1 MWPSGSNLKLGF
13 SKGSQSA
20 SGCFPYLA
28 FLLSI
33 HVGFSF
39 IKMMRPIVGMKTTVP
54 WQMIPR
60 T

>member
-1 MWPSGSNLKLGF
+1 MLPSGSNLKLGF

-20 SGCFPYLA
+20 SRFPYLA

-39 IKMMRPIVGMKTTVP
+39 IKMMKPIVGMKTTVP